1 MHCECDFTL
10 VKIFMELAPCLSD
23 ISSLRSK
30 GVSLYLALI
39 GVVVRFSDP
48 HCGITTLRADAIKL
62 FTSTYTPNSNI
73 CVLAYN

>member
-10 VKIFMELAPCLSD
+10 VKIFVELAPCLSD

-48 HCGITTLRADAIKL
+48 RCGITTLGAGAINF
-62 FTSTYTPNSNI
+62 FTSTYNPNSNI
-73 CVLAYN
+73 CVLAYH